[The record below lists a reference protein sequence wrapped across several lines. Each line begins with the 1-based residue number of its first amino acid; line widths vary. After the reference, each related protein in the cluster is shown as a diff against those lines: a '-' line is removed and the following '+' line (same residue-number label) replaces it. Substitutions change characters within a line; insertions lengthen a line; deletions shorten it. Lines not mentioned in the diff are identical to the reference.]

1 MANKYLIN
9 LGLLNENE
17 IDFHDWCL
25 VNYNQL
31 IDTPL
36 NKIAK
41 KYGVGVSFI
50 YSLFEKLKLRDLK
63 EFLVYLGYTLGQQD
77 AIVDDPTLTNDELN
91 LTKISEL
98 MVRSNEQTFRLLNH
112 QKELLNE
119 FVEDIHNYPKIIT
132 IGFGYSYL
140 ALQDFLGFCRFTNNK
155 QFVMLNDKE
164 PQYLKAWAQL
174 DKKSVVVIYSARASG
189 RKLYSWVR
197 RLRLEQHQIKIWLVT
212 TNPTNAITKYVDK
225 TIEIDDTLKRV
236 DGYNEKQILS
246 PIQNYIIFNNI
257 VKTIY
262 FEKYSLE
269 LRKNRLLRE
278 EIESWRD
285 HGLIG

>member
-1 MANKYLIN
+1 MVNKYLIN
-9 LGLLNENE
+9 LGVLNENE
-17 IDFHDWCL
+17 VDFHDWCL
-25 VNYNQL
+25 ANYNQL
-31 IDTPL
+31 IATPL

-50 YSLFEKLKLRDLK
+50 YSFFEKLKLRDLK

-77 AIVDDPTLTNDELN
+77 ASVDNPDLTNDVLN
-91 LTKISEL
+91 LTKINDL
-98 MVRSNEQTFRLLNH
+98 MVRSNEQTFRLLNQ
-112 QKELLNE
+112 QKEYLND

-132 IGFGYSYL
+132 LGFGYSYL
-140 ALQDFLGFCRFTNNK
+140 ALQDFLGFCQFTGSK

-164 PQYLKAWAQL
+164 PQYLKAWSQL
-174 DKKSVVVIYSARASG
+174 DKKSVVIIYSARACS

-197 RLRLEQHQIKIWLVT
+197 RLRLEQHQIKIWLIT
-212 TNPTNAITKYVDK
+212 TNSNNSINKYVDR
-225 TIEIDDTLKRV
+225 TIEIDDISKRV
-236 DGYNEKQILS
+236 DGYNAKQILS

-262 FEKYSLE
+262 FEKYASE
-269 LRKNRLLRE
+269 LKGNRLLRE
-278 EIESWRD
+278 EIDSWRD